1 MKTSDLGIEFI
12 KKHEGL
18 SLKACKAHKSEK
30 YYTIGYGHYGADVSK
45 DLKITKEDAERLLRN
60 DLKRFE
66 KAVNDINKI
75 GMYGFGQAKFD
86 SLVSFAYNLGAGS
99 LNQLTASGTR
109 SDRVIYEKMAQY
121 VNCGGKKLKGLVNRR
136 ENERKLFA
144 TGKYE

>member
-1 MKTSDLGIEFI
+1 MKTSNLGIEFI

-45 DLKITKEDAERLLRN
+45 DSKITKEDAEQLLRN

-86 SLVSFAYNLGAGS
+86 SLVSFAYNLGVGS

-109 SDRVIYEKMAQY
+109 SDKVIYEKMTQY